1 MKINFRIRKYFVLSV
16 VIFILLL
23 LLSGCEKSR
32 NLTPEEAA
40 YVAEIKEWHKKR
52 IDRLTSKTG
61 WLSLAG
67 LYWLKEG
74 KNTFGSSSEN
84 DIKFPKGKAPD
95 FIGSIYLDEGKIR
108 TEINENINV
117 FHQSRPI
124 KSIQMKPDISGDP
137 TILSVD
143 SLSWY
148 VIHRG
153 EQYGIR
159 LRDHENENIKN
170 FSGIELYPIDMT
182 WRVQAKLEPY
192 DPPKIIEVPN
202 ILGNINDET
211 SPGVLI
217 FSING
222 KEYRLDPIGNP
233 EGKSLFIIFADQ
245 TNGSETYGAG
255 RFLYADMPGED
266 GLTMLDFNKTY
277 NPPCAF
283 TRFATCPLP
292 PPQNILPIRI
302 TAGEKKY
309 KLHE

>member
-1 MKINFRIRKYFVLSV
+1 MSF
-16 VIFILLL
+16 
-23 LLSGCEKSR
+23 LLSTCEKARELS
-32 NLTPEEAA
+32 PEEAA
-40 YVAEIKEWHKKR
+40 YVAEIQEWHKKR

-74 KNTFGSSSEN
+74 KNTFGSASEN
-84 DIKFPKGKAPD
+84 DIRFPEGNAPD
-95 FIGSIYLDEGKIR
+95 FIGSIHLEEGIVR
-108 TEINENINV
+108 TEINEDINV
-117 FHQSRPI
+117 FNEGNLVNT
-124 KSIQMKPDISGDP
+124 IQMKPDISGEP

-148 VIHRG
+148 VIKRG
-153 EQYGIR
+153 ERFGIR

-170 FSGIELYPIDMT
+170 FTGIEMYPIETT
-182 WRVQAKLEPY
+182 WRVQARLEPY
-192 DPPKIIEVPN
+192 DPPKIIDVPN
-202 ILGNINDET
+202 IMGNINEET

-217 FSING
+217 FSLEG
-222 KEYRLDPIGNP
+222 KEYRLDPIGKP

-245 TNGSETYGAG
+245 TNGYETYGAG
-255 RFLYADMPGED
+255 RFLYADMPGDD
-266 GLTMLDFNKTY
+266 GLTMIDFNKTY

-292 PPQNILPIRI
+292 PAQNVLPIRI

-309 KLHE
+309 APQE